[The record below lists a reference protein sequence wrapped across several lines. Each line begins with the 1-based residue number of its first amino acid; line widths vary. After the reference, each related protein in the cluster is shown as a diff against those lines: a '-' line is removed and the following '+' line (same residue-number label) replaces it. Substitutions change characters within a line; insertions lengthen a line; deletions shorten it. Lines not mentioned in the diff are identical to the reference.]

1 VTDSIDAASL
11 TGNPTRNGAASHRFA
26 RPDLMVTGTPAG
38 SAILTSAP
46 GRCGIIGNPTDMY
59 GGSVLSCSI
68 EPRAYALVE
77 PCDRLTLVSLGKPL
91 VLGGRED
98 FTLRRDVYDIS
109 KACLAEL
116 HLYDAPIRLTVW
128 SDIPFASGLSSSS
141 ALVCATFKA
150 LSIYAGKTAN
160 RYQFAELSRSIEL
173 NRMGVICG
181 YQDFYMTSFGG
192 LNYLDFREKEFY
204 REVGKEPYATVEN
217 LNADID
223 ELPFVLAHTG
233 VVHSSGAVHKPI
245 RERWLEGDKEV
256 RDAYLRIGQLAR
268 EGKKAILLGDWT
280 LLAAL
285 MTENHAIQRDLGGSG
300 PDNEALIAL
309 ALKHGARS
317 AKLAGAGGGGTII
330 ALHPE
335 PQWLG
340 DKLREEGAD
349 RILFPAVVEG
359 VRVEQTAAAKP
370 GARE

>member
-1 VTDSIDAASL
+1 MTDSTDARSEYRFRHPA
-11 TGNPTRNGAASHRFA
+11 TNGATGDLPALASR
-26 RPDLMVTGTPAG
+26 AG
-38 SAILTSAP
+38 SDVSAGSVILTSAP

-77 PCDRLTLVSLGKPL
+77 PCDRLTVVSLGEPV

-98 FTLRRDVYDIS
+98 FTLRGDVYDIS

-150 LSIYAGKTAN
+150 LSLYAGKSVN
-160 RYQFAELSRSIEL
+160 RHQFAELCRSIEL

-181 YQDFYMTSFGG
+181 YQDFYMTAFGG

-217 LNADID
+217 LNADIA

-268 EGKKAILLGDWT
+268 EGKKAILLADWT

-300 PDNEALIAL
+300 PDNEALIAA
-309 ALKHGARS
+309 ALQHGARS

-330 ALHPE
+330 ALHPD
-335 PQWLG
+335 PHWLG
-340 DKLREEGAD
+340 DKLREAGAD
-349 RILFPAVVEG
+349 RILFPAITEG
-359 VRVEQTAAAKP
+359 VRVEQPATS
-370 GARE
+370 

>member
-1 VTDSIDAASL
+1 MTA
-11 TGNPTRNGAASHRFA
+11 GA
-26 RPDLMVTGTPAG
+26 P
-38 SAILTSAP
+38 ILVSAP

-77 PCDRLTLVSLGKPL
+77 PSDRLTLVSLGREL
-91 VLGGRED
+91 AIGGRD
-98 FTLRRDVYDIS
+98 DLSLRGDVYDIS

-116 HLYDAPIRLTVW
+116 HLYDVPIRLTVW

-150 LSIYAGKTAN
+150 LSIYAGRTWN
-160 RYQFAELSRSIEL
+160 RYQFAEMARSIEL

-192 LNYLDFREKEFY
+192 LNFMDFREKEFY

-217 LNADID
+217 LGADIA

-268 EGKKAILLGDWT
+268 EGKKAVLLHDWQG
-280 LLAAL
+280 LAAL

-300 PDNEALIAL
+300 PDNEALIDAAL
-309 ALKHGARS
+309 RHGALS
-317 AKLAGAGGGGTII
+317 AKLAGAGGGGTIV
-330 ALHPE
+330 ALHPD

-340 DKLREEGAD
+340 EKLSAAGAD
-349 RILFPAVVEG
+349 RILFPKVTEG
-359 VRVEQTAAAKP
+359 VRTERAPLPAL
-370 GARE
+370 GADGETRHPERV